1 MSLYG
6 NFPDEQIFWR
16 KKYQDVVNIYE
27 LINRFSLTKL
37 SFEWKGQQRLG
48 GTWCLVRKG
57 SYLDWKIEGKKQF
70 LTMTFFCLLFYI
82 FNDVLVKMK

>member
-16 KKYQDVVNIYE
+16 KKYQDVINIYE

-48 GTWCLVRKG
+48 GT
-57 SYLDWKIEGKKQF
+57 
-70 LTMTFFCLLFYI
+70 
-82 FNDVLVKMK
+82 